1 MKDII
6 RVLKKYRQI
15 MNRGQKL
22 RVGIIVVMMLIGG
35 ILETMSVSLILPL
48 VTAIMKP
55 DFLETNQ
62 LARAVCDIFDLH
74 SINSFMILVMIG
86 LMLLYIVKN
95 VFLYLEY
102 YTQIRFVCNN
112 RFALQQ
118 RLMHSYLSKPYEYF
132 LNENTAE
139 IMRVIQ
145 LDTDGA
151 FLLLQTLMSL
161 FTELIICVALVATI
175 IVVDYSMAL
184 MAASILMLLMIFLA
198 KIMKPILRNA
208 GIQYQE
214 NSTITNKWLLQAMQ
228 GIKEVKVGS
237 REIFFVEQYSKAG
250 IKSIES
256 EKKKKVLD
264 NVPRLMI
271 ETITIVA
278 MLFVI
283 TVMLLNGRNIENLM
297 PQLSAFAMAAVRLL
311 PSTNRVST
319 AYNAIAYQE
328 PMLDKMLS
336 TLEIAESSKSDKPQK
351 IKQNDFKL
359 DKKIELKDISYR
371 YPNTS
376 KDILDHANMIIP
388 IGKSIGIVGASGSG
402 KTTTVDILLGLL
414 KPYQGNVLID
424 GNDINQDFESWLQQL
439 SYIPQSIYLLDGTI
453 RENIAFGYKTS
464 EIDDDRIWKA
474 LQESQMEDFVKRQPQ
489 GLDTEIGEMGV
500 RLSGGQR
507 QRIGIARALYKNPK
521 VIVFDEATSAL
532 DNETESAIID
542 SINQLKGKK
551 TLIIIA
557 HRLTTIE
564 ECDIVYRVE
573 GGQIKLERS

>member
-62 LARAVCDIFDLH
+62 LAKVVCGIFDLH

-151 FLLLQTLMSL
+151 FQLLQTLMSL
-161 FTELIICVALVATI
+161 FTELIICVALVTTI
-175 IVVDYSMAL
+175 IAVDYSMAL
-184 MAASILMLLMIFLA
+184 MVAMILILLMFFLA
-198 KIMKPILRNA
+198 KFMKPILRKA
-208 GIQYQE
+208 GIRYQE

-237 REIFFVEQYSKAG
+237 RETFFVEQYSKAG
-250 IKSIES
+250 IRSIES

-278 MLFVI
+278 MLLVI
-283 TVMLLNGRNIENLM
+283 TIMLLNGRNIENLV

-351 IKQNDFKL
+351 IEQNDFKL

-376 KDILDHANMIIP
+376 KDILEHANMIIP

-424 GNDINQDFESWLQQL
+424 GNDINQDYESWLQQL

-474 LQESQMEDFVKRQPQ
+474 LQESQMEDFVKRQPK

-521 VIVFDEATSAL
+521 VLVFDEATSAL

-573 GGQIKLERS
+573 GGKIKQER